1 MRSFSRHLGASVS
14 AMVDGQ
20 LPASELDRA
29 WRHVL
34 GCPTCRA
41 EVERELWLKERLA
54 ALHAPRPAD
63 RLHETLTGWP
73 QDPRTV
79 YGQPAPVVPGWS
91 AVVAQERPRRR
102 RTGVAVGVGAAS
114 VIALMG
120 WGFTALVDQTGP
132 APAGA
137 NVGGSPTP
145 RPTEPVSDPGASR
158 TSSGLTAPL
167 R

>member
-1 MRSFSRHLGASVS
+1 MRSFTRHLGASVS

-34 GCPTCRA
+34 CCPTCRA

-54 ALHAPRPAD
+54 SLHAPRPAE
-63 RLHETLTGWP
+63 RLHETLTAWP
-73 QDPRTV
+73 QDPTTMR
-79 YGQPAPVVPGWS
+79 GQQPPVVPGWS
-91 AVVAQERPRRR
+91 AVVAQERVRRR

-114 VIALMG
+114 VVAVMG

-137 NVGGSPTP
+137 NVGGSPTA
-145 RPTEPVSDPGASR
+145 RPTEPVSDPGGSR